1 MQAVR
6 SALSRLAR
14 YPLSATVDIA
24 GAGQVRFRAPR
35 TPRLISGPIC
45 EGGAF
50 STPRKARYRHPA
62 LYYRL
67 MVSVGPTDHEGYMRR
82 REFIAALGGSAV
94 VGLHAARAQQPGKI
108 WRIGVL
114 DTVPVT
120 LNVANIDAFRQE
132 LRRLG
137 YVDGTNLIIE
147 YRSSAGRPEG
157 FPDLAA
163 ELLRLHVD
171 LIVTRG
177 TPAVLAAK
185 KASATLPIVMTAIG
199 EPVETGVVVSLAKPG
214 GNVTGLSSFVTELTA
229 KRAEIMR
236 EVVPAVSRIPLLD
249 NIANGSVPAQWDE
262 AKRAAVALGMRP
274 YLYDVRKPED
284 IEVAFNAMAAQH
296 IDALLVGL
304 DSVVIANRARVVE
317 LAAKQRLPAIYASR
331 EFVESGGLLSYGPH
345 YGDLY
350 RRAAIYVD
358 KIFKGAKPADLP
370 VEQPTKLEIVINL
383 KAARALDLTIPP
395 TLLAR

>member
-1 MQAVR
+1 
-6 SALSRLAR
+6 
-14 YPLSATVDIA
+14 
-24 GAGQVRFRAPR
+24 
-35 TPRLISGPIC
+35 
-45 EGGAF
+45 
-50 STPRKARYRHPA
+50 
-62 LYYRL
+62 
-67 MVSVGPTDHEGYMRR
+67 MRR
-82 REFIAALGGSAV
+82 RQFIAGVGAAAV
-94 VGLHAARAQQPGKI
+94 VGPRGTWAQQPGKI
-108 WRIGVL
+108 WRIGML
-114 DTVPVT
+114 DTASAT
-120 LNVANIDAFRQE
+120 LNAANIDAFRQE

-137 YVDGTNLIIE
+137 YIDGTNLIIE
-147 YRSSAGRPEG
+147 YRSGAGRPER

-171 LIVTRG
+171 LIITRG

-185 KASATLPIVMTAIG
+185 KATATLPVVMAAIG
-199 EPVETGVVVSLAKPG
+199 EPVETGAVASLAKPG

-229 KRAEIMR
+229 KRVEIIR
-236 EVVPAVSRIPLLD
+236 DFVSAVSRLALLD
-249 NIANGSVPAQWDE
+249 GMANGSVPAQWDE
-262 AKRAAVALGMRP
+262 TKRAAATFGMQSH
-274 YLYDVRKPED
+274 LYDVRRPED
-284 IEVAFNAMAAQH
+284 IEAAFNAMAAQH
-296 IDALLVGL
+296 TDALLVGI

-383 KAARALDLTIPP
+383 KAARALGMTFPP
-395 TLLAR
+395 TLLARADEVIE

>member
-1 MQAVR
+1 
-6 SALSRLAR
+6 
-14 YPLSATVDIA
+14 
-24 GAGQVRFRAPR
+24 
-35 TPRLISGPIC
+35 
-45 EGGAF
+45 
-50 STPRKARYRHPA
+50 
-62 LYYRL
+62 
-67 MVSVGPTDHEGYMRR
+67 MRR
-82 REFIAALGGSAV
+82 REFIAALGGAAV
-94 VGLHAARAQQPGKI
+94 VGPHAARAQQPGKI
-108 WRIGVL
+108 WRVGVL
-114 DTVPVT
+114 DTVPAT

-147 YRSSAGRPEG
+147 YRSSAGRPER

-163 ELLRLHVD
+163 ELLQLHVD

-185 KASATLPIVMTAIG
+185 KATATLPIVMAAIG
-199 EPVETGVVVSLAKPG
+199 EPVETGVIASLAKPG

-229 KRAEIMR
+229 KRVEIMR
-236 EVVPAVSRIPLLD
+236 EVVSAVSRIALLD
-249 NIANGSVPAQWDE
+249 NMANGSVPAQWDE
-262 AKRAAVALGMRP
+262 TKRAAAILGMQSH
-274 YLYDVRKPED
+274 LYDVRKPED
-284 IEVAFNAMAAQH
+284 IEAAFVAMAAQH
-296 IDALLVGL
+296 TDALLVGL

-350 RRAAIYVD
+350 RRAAIYAD

-370 VEQPTKLEIVINL
+370 VEQPTKLEIIINL
-383 KAARALDLTIPP
+383 KAARALGLTMPP
-395 TLLAR
+395 TLLARADEVIE

>member
-1 MQAVR
+1 
-6 SALSRLAR
+6 
-14 YPLSATVDIA
+14 
-24 GAGQVRFRAPR
+24 
-35 TPRLISGPIC
+35 
-45 EGGAF
+45 
-50 STPRKARYRHPA
+50 
-62 LYYRL
+62 
-67 MVSVGPTDHEGYMRR
+67 MRR
-82 REFIAALGGSAV
+82 REFIAALGGAAV
-94 VGLHAARAQQPGKI
+94 VGPHAARAQQPGKI

-114 DTVPVT
+114 DTVPAT
-120 LNVANIDAFRQE
+120 LNAANIDAFRQE

-147 YRSSAGRPEG
+147 YRSSAGRPER

-163 ELLRLHVD
+163 ELLQLHVD

-185 KASATLPIVMTAIG
+185 KATATLPIVMAAIG
-199 EPVETGVVVSLAKPG
+199 EPVETGMVASLAKPG
-214 GNVTGLSSFVTELTA
+214 GNVTGLSAFVTELTA
-229 KRAEIMR
+229 KRVEIMR
-236 EVVPAVSRIPLLD
+236 EVVSGVSRIALLD
-249 NIANGSVPAQWDE
+249 NMANGSVPAQWDE
-262 AKRAAVALGMRP
+262 TKRVAAILGMQSR
-274 YLYDVRKPED
+274 LYDVRKPED
-284 IEVAFNAMAAQH
+284 IEAAFNAMAAQQT
-296 IDALLVGL
+296 DALLVGL

-370 VEQPTKLEIVINL
+370 VEQPTKLEIIINL
-383 KAARALDLTIPP
+383 KAARALDLTMPP
-395 TLLAR
+395 TLLARADEVIE